1 MPARSVRSWIV
12 FACLAIAGTVL
23 LAHGNA
29 DDKPQGPLDQKA
41 PADELFPAGAE
52 LVPAGAAPLVRQG
65 GQGGSLDDAEL
76 RLRKL
81 NPNVLHLGEVG
92 GLGHMGIP
100 MGIPTGDVILVK
112 GPEPNEY
119 LAWSPADGRWRSHTF
134 PKGVTAIIVIGWSG
148 CVFHLEGDAITE
160 LVAIDRRGRWCFCKL
175 PAAAKQCIP
184 IVGRGTVAACQ
195 VEGAKHVYA
204 FSAETGTWA
213 AFETAGIAPAAAGPM
228 VGPMVGKDTVVMV
241 EPGAVAAF
249 SAATGEWAVAK
260 TAK

>member
-1 MPARSVRSWIV
+1 MPATSVRSWIV
-12 FACLAIAGTVL
+12 FACLAIAGTAL

-41 PADELFPAGAE
+41 PADGLFRAGA
-52 LVPAGAAPLVRQG
+52 VPLVRQAEPLNP
-65 GQGGSLDDAEL
+65 LDPDAE
-76 RLRKL
+76 LRKL

-92 GLGHMGIP
+92 H

-134 PKGVTAIIVIGWSG
+134 PKGVTATFVIGGSG

-160 LVAIDRRGRWCFCKL
+160 LVAVDRRGRWCFCKL

-184 IVGRGTVAACQ
+184 TVGRGTVAACQ
-195 VEGAKHVYA
+195 VVGAKHVYA

-213 AFETAGIAPAAAGPM
+213 AFETAGIAPAAAGSM

>member
-41 PADELFPAGAE
+41 PADELFPAGA
-52 LVPAGAAPLVRQG
+52 APLVR
-65 GQGGSLDDAEL
+65 QGGSLDDAE
-76 RLRKL
+76 LRKL

-134 PKGVTAIIVIGWSG
+134 PKGVTATFVIGGSG

-160 LVAIDRRGRWCFCKL
+160 LVAVDRRGRWCFCKL

-195 VEGAKHVYA
+195 VVGAKHVYA

-213 AFETAGIAPAAAGPM
+213 AFETAGIAPAAA
-228 VGPMVGKDTVVMV
+228 GPMVGKDTVVMV

>member
-12 FACLAIAGTVL
+12 FACLTLAGTAL
-23 LAHGNA
+23 LAYGNA
-29 DDKPQGPLDQKA
+29 DEKPQSPLDQNA
-41 PADELFPAGAE
+41 PAEGLFRAGA
-52 LVPAGAAPLVRQG
+52 VPLVRQAEPLNP
-65 GQGGSLDDAEL
+65 LDPDAEL
-76 RLRKL
+76 RKV
-81 NPNVLHLGEVG
+81 NPNVLHLGGVG
-92 GLGHMGIP
+92 GLGHMV
-100 MGIPTGDVILVK
+100 MGGDVILVK

-134 PKGVTAIIVIGWSG
+134 PKGVTATFVIGG
-148 CVFHLEGDAITE
+148 GIVFLLEGDAITE

-175 PAAAKQCIP
+175 PAAAKRCIP
-184 IVGRGTVAACQ
+184 VVGGGTVAACQ
-195 VEGAKHVYA
+195 VEGDKHVYA